1 MKLISVTRISKINS
15 PRGFPS
21 LIVMMIY
28 TYLVSVEPVVPLV
41 DVVLLHV
48 LVLPDPDPVTLQ
60 RLVVDLDLPAG
71 LDALR
76 LKW

>member
-1 MKLISVTRISKINS
+1 MVVLIS
-15 PRGFPS
+15 FF
-21 LIVMMIY
+21 
-28 TYLVSVEPVVPLV
+28 YLVSVEPVVPLV